1 MNMTKSRNRGN
12 LQQFADVMTRAY
24 STAKDQGRISAA
36 DISIYDQL
44 LIPTMQGVHPEG
56 WVQPKRVNNK
66 KWRRRVTRKYER
78 THSGQVIPDDFDWN
92 SILQW
97 IIENIIPLLRM
108 ILPLL
113 MFL

>member
-1 MNMTKSRNRGN
+1 MNATKSRSRDN

-24 STAKDQGRISAA
+24 TTAKGQGRISAA

-44 LIPTMQGVHPEG
+44 LIPTMTGVHPEG

-66 KWRRRVTRKYER
+66 KWRRRVTRRYER
-78 THSGQVIPDDFDWN
+78 THGGIIPDDFDWE
-92 SILQW
+92 SILAW
-97 IIENIIPLLRM
+97 IVENIIPLLKM
-108 ILPLL
+108 LLPLL